1 MKKEL
6 KRFSFFLLSFYVCCG
21 INACERVLLA
31 SGLHAK
37 RVSFVDIPTVYI
49 QDQEQEAEERI
60 LGMFPSIFAK
70 NRDKEIQK
78 SLWKRISDRE
88 RIAIINDQSGMKVPD
103 VLAYFGVS
111 SDFISFSYDDVG
123 GVFETQKHFYIVN
136 SEYSFMPPS
145 IQWKVLCRKKAEWPF
160 CIFSSPVIVRRY
172 NNRLFY
178 IPQD

>member
-1 MKKEL
+1 MKKKL
-6 KRFSFFLLSFYVCCG
+6 KGLSFILLSFYISYG
-21 INACERVLLA
+21 INACGRELFA
-31 SGLHAK
+31 SGLRAK

-49 QDQEQEAEERI
+49 QDQEQEGGECI
-60 LGMFPSIFAK
+60 LGMFPGIFAK
-70 NRDKEIQK
+70 NHDKEIQK

-88 RIAIINDQSGMKVPD
+88 KIAIINDQSGMQVPD

-111 SDFISFSYDDVG
+111 SDFISFSYDNVG

-136 SEYSFMPPS
+136 SEHIFMPPS

-160 CIFSSPVIVRRY
+160 CIFSSSVIVRRY